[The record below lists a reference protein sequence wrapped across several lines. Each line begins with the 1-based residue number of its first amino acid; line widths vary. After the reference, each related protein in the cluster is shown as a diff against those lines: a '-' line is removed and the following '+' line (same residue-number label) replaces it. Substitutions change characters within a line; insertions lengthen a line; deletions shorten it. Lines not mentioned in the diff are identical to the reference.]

1 LDKKSLSKYLK
12 ELEKIPTASLS
23 DALDKKGIKGYLSH
37 EVKPVFDTK
46 RIVGR
51 AVTIKDKLTKEVITP
66 FLALEAIDKAQPGDI
81 IVRTVENG
89 NAKDIALWGGL
100 MSLAAKKKGI
110 KGVVLDGGVRD
121 VLEAK
126 AMSFPIFAKS
136 ITPVTSVGRTKVV
149 EFNSSIMID
158 DVTINP
164 GDIIVG
170 DSDGVVVIPV
180 SLLENVIALAKEI
193 DSLEKQ
199 ESEELKKGKSIVE
212 VIKKY
217 ARV

>member
-1 LDKKSLSKYLK
+1 LNKKSLNKYLK

-37 EVKPVFDTK
+37 EVKPIFDIK

-66 FLALEAIDKAQPGDI
+66 LLALEAIDKAQPGDI

-100 MSLAAKKKGI
+100 MSLAAKKRGI
-110 KGVVLDGGVRD
+110 KGAVLNGGVRD

-126 AMSFPIFAKS
+126 AISFPIFAKS
-136 ITPVTSVGRTKVV
+136 ITPATSVGRTKVV

-170 DSDGVVVIPV
+170 DSDGVVVIPI
-180 SLLENVIALAKEI
+180 SLLEDVIALAKEI

-199 ESEELKKGKSIVE
+199 ESKELKKGKSIVE

>member
-66 FLALEAIDKAQPGDI
+66 LLALEAIDKAQPGDI
-81 IVRTVENG
+81 IVRTVEDG

-180 SLLENVIALAKEI
+180 SLLEDVIALAKEI

>member
-1 LDKKSLSKYLK
+1 MDKKALNRYIK

-23 DALDKKGIKGYLSH
+23 DALDKKGVKGYLSY
-37 EVKPVFDTK
+37 EVKPIFPTK
-46 RIVGR
+46 RIVGQ
-51 AVTIKDKLTKEVITP
+51 AVTIKDVLTKEVVTP
-66 FLALEAIDKAQPGDI
+66 LPALEVIDKAKPGDI
-81 IVRTVENG
+81 IVRAVEDG

-110 KGVVLDGGVRD
+110 KGAVLDGGVRD
-121 VLEAK
+121 ILEAK
-126 AMSFPIFAKS
+126 AISFSIFAKS

-149 EFNSSIMID
+149 EINSSITID
-158 DVTINP
+158 GVNINP
-164 GDIIVG
+164 GDLIVG
-170 DSDGVVVIPV
+170 DNDGVVVIPINLV
-180 SLLENVIALAKEI
+180 EDVIALAKEI

-199 ESEELKKGKSIVE
+199 ESRELEKGKSIVE

>member
-66 FLALEAIDKAQPGDI
+66 LLALEAIDKAQPGDI

-180 SLLENVIALAKEI
+180 SLLEDVIALAKEI

>member
-1 LDKKSLSKYLK
+1 MDKKSLSKYLK

-66 FLALEAIDKAQPGDI
+66 LLALEAIDKAQPGDI

-180 SLLENVIALAKEI
+180 SLLEDVIALAKEI